1 MDTHNLFKYQGKP
14 LDASR
19 REIRLLHLHP
29 SSTDRI
35 TATLS
40 VKDLASAVGTFACV
54 SYVWG
59 DPNKTVPIEVDEQQV
74 QITTNLF
81 DFLCHIRDPNETLTL
96 WADAICINQVDLNE
110 KSQQVVMMG
119 DIYSGCSVVH
129 IWLGTMSDSLPPGT
143 APFSWIEHMAEG
155 KHWHTLPG
163 ILDEQDGKPSD
174 EFTNHRLAFDLM
186 ISSPWWQRSW
196 TVQEVILPKSTI
208 FWYGTYHTTWNSF
221 AQAIR
226 NQDTRFSYCCLPETL
241 ETKKH
246 WLKIKVIDAFMY
258 EHETTNWFR
267 EYYHGS
273 IATIPGHTSTIE
285 GVMPF
290 KETLLSFSKRQCHDP
305 RDKVFSILA
314 LAPPQMFENYKP
326 DYTES
331 LAETW
336 TDVYRL
342 MIDYTADVSAILQGN
357 GFGPNNDGRPSWVR
371 DLANMPIDPMYE
383 RHRIS
388 LAGMYQC
395 SAGSLGTFISTDKW
409 ELHVKAR
416 KADTIRH
423 VGASHTFKSGP
434 RAMMA
439 NMRQWHKLAM
449 DALSCTDEAYI
460 RKPFQRTLCATLHS
474 MREGSSWRRST
485 DEDLPSLEDW
495 QEFLDLESDVFPF
508 HSTYLAP
515 VIVATEDRCFYITEK
530 RNMGLAYPGAKPG
543 DEVCALM
550 GMPVPVVLR
559 KAEGKHDNAD
569 AYYFVGDCFLLDHM
583 DGDIMRNEEETR
595 DVVLM

>member
-1 MDTHNLFKYQGKP
+1 MDTHNLSKYQEKP

-29 SSTDRI
+29 FCTDRI

-40 VKDLASAVGTFACV
+40 VKDLASATGTYACV

-59 DPNKTVPIEVDEQQV
+59 DPNKTVPIEVDGQEV

-81 DFLCHIRDPNETLTL
+81 DFLYHIRDPNETLTL
-96 WADAICINQVDLNE
+96 WADAICIDQADLNE
-110 KSQQVVMMG
+110 KSQQVAMMG

-129 IWLGTMSDSLPPGT
+129 IWLGATSNALPPGT
-143 APFSWIEHMAEG
+143 APFAWIEHMAEG
-155 KHWHTLPG
+155 KHWHTLPS
-163 ILDEQDGKPSD
+163 ILDEQDGKPSE

-186 ISSPWWQRSW
+186 TGSPWWQRSW
-196 TVQEVILPKSTI
+196 TVQEVILPKFTLL
-208 FWYGTYHTTWNSF
+208 WYGTYNTTWDRF

-226 NQDTRFSYCCLPETL
+226 NQDTRVKHCCLPNSP

-258 EHETTNWFR
+258 EHETINWFR

-314 LAPPQMFENYKP
+314 LAPPRMFGKYKP
-326 DYTES
+326 DYTEP

-342 MIDYTADVSAILQGN
+342 MLDHTADVSGILQGN

-371 DLANMPIDPMYE
+371 DLANMPTDPMYE
-383 RHRIS
+383 RHRVN
-388 LAGMYQC
+388 LAAMYDC
-395 SAGSLGTFISTDKW
+395 SGESLGTFISTDKW
-409 ELHVKAR
+409 ELLVKAR
-416 KADTIRH
+416 KADVIRH
-423 VGASHTFKSGP
+423 VGAPHTLKSGP
-434 RAMMA
+434 RMMMA

-449 DALSCTDEAYI
+449 EALSCTDEAII
-460 RKPFQRTLCATLHS
+460 RKPFQRAICATLHS
-474 MREGSSWRRST
+474 IGEGTSWRRGT

-495 QEFLDLESDVFPF
+495 QEFLNLEPDVFPF
-508 HSTYLAP
+508 HTTYLSP
-515 VIVATEDRCFYITEK
+515 VIIAAEDRCFYVTEK
-530 RNMGLAYPGAKPG
+530 GNMGLAYPGVRPG
-543 DEVCALM
+543 DGVCALM
-550 GMPVPVVLR
+550 GMRMPVVLR
-559 KAEGKHDNAD
+559 RVEGEHDDGNA
-569 AYYFVGDCFLLDHM
+569 YHFIGDCFLLDHM
-583 DGDIMRNEEETR
+583 DGEIMRNEEETR
-595 DVVLM
+595 EIVLI

>member
-1 MDTHNLFKYQGKP
+1 MDTHNLFKYQGIL

-29 SSTDRI
+29 SSTGRI
-35 TATLS
+35 TASLS
-40 VKDLASAVGTFACV
+40 VKDLASAAGTFACV

-59 DPNKTVPIEVDEQQV
+59 DPNKTVPIDIDGREV

-81 DFLCHIRDPNETLTL
+81 DFLCHIRASSETLTL
-96 WADAICINQVDLNE
+96 WADAICINQADLNE
-110 KSQQVVMMG
+110 KSQQVAMMG
-119 DIYSGCSVVH
+119 DIYSRCSVVH
-129 IWLGTMSDSLPPGT
+129 IWLGTISDSLPPGT
-143 APFSWIEHMAEG
+143 APFAWIEHMAEG

-163 ILDEQDGKPSD
+163 ILDEQDGKPSE
-174 EFTNHRLAFDLM
+174 EFTNDRIAFDLM

-208 FWYGTYHTTWNSF
+208 LWYGTYHTTWNSF

-226 NQDTRFSYCCLPETL
+226 NQDTRVSYCCLPETL

-258 EHETTNWFR
+258 EHETINWFR

-273 IATIPGHTSTIE
+273 IATIPGHTSTID

-305 RDKVFSILA
+305 RDKVFSFLA
-314 LAPPQMFENYKP
+314 LAPPRMFDNYKP
-326 DYTES
+326 DYTEP

-342 MIDYTADVSAILQGN
+342 MLDHTADVSAVLQGN
-357 GFGPNNDGRPSWVR
+357 GFGPNGNGRPSWVR
-371 DLANMPIDPMYE
+371 DLASMPTDPMYE
-383 RHRIS
+383 RHRLS

-395 SAGSLGTFISTDKW
+395 SGESVGTFISTDNG

-416 KADTIRH
+416 EADVIRH
-423 VGASHTFKSGP
+423 VSTPHTLKSGP

-439 NMRQWHKLAM
+439 NMRHWHQLAM
-449 DALSCTDEAYI
+449 QVLSCTNEAII

-474 MREGSSWRRST
+474 MKEGSSWRRST
-485 DEDLPSLEDW
+485 DEDLPSLQDW
-495 QEFLDLESDVFPF
+495 QEFLDSEPDVFPF
-508 HSTYLAP
+508 HSTYLSP
-515 VIVATEDRCFYITEK
+515 VIVAAEDRCFYITDK
-530 RNMGLAYPGAKPG
+530 GNMGLAYPGVRPG

-550 GMPVPVVLR
+550 GMRVPVVLR
-559 KAEGKHDNAD
+559 KAEGEHDDRNA
-569 AYYFVGDCFLLDHM
+569 YHFIGDCFLLDHM
-583 DGDIMRNEEETR
+583 DGEIMRNEEEIR
-595 DVVLM
+595 EVVLV

>member
-19 REIRLLHLHP
+19 REIRLLHLYP

-40 VKDLASAVGTFACV
+40 VKDLASATGTYACV

-59 DPNKTVPIEVDEQQV
+59 DPNKTVPIEVDGQEV

-81 DFLCHIRDPNETLTL
+81 DFLYHIRDPNETLTL
-96 WADAICINQVDLNE
+96 WADAICINQADLSE
-110 KSQQVVMMG
+110 KSHQVAMMG

-129 IWLGTMSDSLPPGT
+129 IWLGAISDALPLGT
-143 APFSWIEHMAEG
+143 APFAWIEHMAEG
-155 KHWHTLPG
+155 KHWHTLPA
-163 ILDEQDGKPSD
+163 ILDEHDGKPSE

-186 ISSPWWQRSW
+186 TGSPWWQRSW
-196 TVQEVILPKSTI
+196 TVQEVILPKSTLL
-208 FWYGTYHTTWNSF
+208 WYGTCNTTWDRF

-226 NQDTRFSYCCLPETL
+226 NQDTRVKHCCLSDSP

-258 EHETTNWFR
+258 EHETINWFR

-273 IATIPGHTSTIE
+273 IATIPGHSSTIE

-314 LAPPQMFENYKP
+314 LAPPRMFGKYKP
-326 DYTES
+326 DYTEP

-342 MIDYTADVSAILQGN
+342 MLDHTADVSGILQGN

-371 DLANMPIDPMYE
+371 DLANMPTDPMYE
-383 RHRIS
+383 RHRVS
-388 LAGMYQC
+388 LAAMYDC
-395 SAGSLGTFISTDKW
+395 SGESLGTFISTDKW
-409 ELHVKAR
+409 ELYVKAR
-416 KADTIRH
+416 KVDVIRH
-423 VGASHTFKSGP
+423 VGAPHTLKSGP

-449 DALSCTDEAYI
+449 EALSCTDEAII
-460 RKPFQRTLCATLHS
+460 RKPFQRAICATLHS
-474 MREGSSWRRST
+474 IGEGTSWRRST

-495 QEFLDLESDVFPF
+495 QEFLDLEPDVFPF
-508 HSTYLAP
+508 HTTYLSP
-515 VIVATEDRCFYITEK
+515 VIIAAEDRCFYVTEK
-530 RNMGLAYPGAKPG
+530 GNMGLAYPGVRPG
-543 DEVCALM
+543 DDVCALM
-550 GMPVPVVLR
+550 GMRVPVVLR
-559 KAEGKHDNAD
+559 RVEGEHDDGNA
-569 AYYFVGDCFLLDHM
+569 YHFIGDCFLLDHM
-583 DGDIMRNEEETR
+583 DGEIMRNEEETR
-595 DVVLM
+595 EIVLI

>member
-1 MDTHNLFKYQGKP
+1 MDTHTLSNYQGKS

-35 TATLS
+35 TVTLS
-40 VKDLASAVGTFACV
+40 VKDLASAAGNFACV

-59 DPNKTVPIEVDEQQV
+59 DSNKTVPIEVDGQEV

-81 DFLCHIRDPNETLTL
+81 DFLCHIRDPNETLTI
-96 WADAICINQVDLNE
+96 WADAICINQADLNE
-110 KSQQVVMMG
+110 KSHQVAMMG

-129 IWLGTMSDSLPPGT
+129 IWLGTISDSLPPGT
-143 APFSWIEHMAEG
+143 SPFAWIEHMAEG

-163 ILDEQDGKPSD
+163 ILDEQDGKPSE
-174 EFTNHRLAFDLM
+174 EFNNHRLAFDLM
-186 ISSPWWQRSW
+186 ISNPWWQRAW

-208 FWYGTYHTTWNSF
+208 LWYGAYHTTWNSF

-226 NQDTRFSYCCLPETL
+226 NQDTRLIYCCLPEIL
-241 ETKKH
+241 EKKH
-246 WLKIKVIDAFMY
+246 WLKIKVIHAFME
-258 EHETTNWFR
+258 EHGTINWFR
-267 EYYHGS
+267 EYYHGR

-290 KETLLSFSKRQCHDP
+290 NKTLLSFSKRQCHDP

-326 DYTES
+326 DYTEP
-331 LAETW
+331 LAKTW

-342 MIDYTADVSAILQGN
+342 MIDHTADVSGILQGD

-371 DLANMPIDPMYE
+371 DLANIPTDTVRFE
-383 RHRIS
+383 RIRVH
-388 LAGMYQC
+388 LAGMYLC
-395 SAGSLGTFISTDKW
+395 SGESAGTFISTDLW

-416 KADTIRH
+416 KADVIRH
-423 VGASHTFKSGP
+423 VGAAHTFKSGP
-434 RAMMA
+434 RAMIA
-439 NMRQWHKLAM
+439 NMRQWYRLAM
-449 DALSCTDEAYI
+449 EALSCTDEAII
-460 RKPFQRTLCATLHS
+460 RKLFQRAICATVHTV
-474 MREGSSWRRST
+474 EDGFSSRRST

-495 QEFLDLESDVFPF
+495 QKFLDLEPDVYPF
-508 HSTYLAP
+508 HITYLAP
-515 VIVATEDRCFYITEK
+515 VLVAVEDRCFYMTDK
-530 RNMGLAYPGAKPG
+530 GNMGLAYPGVRAG

-550 GMPVPVVLR
+550 GMRVPVVLR
-559 KAEGKHDNAD
+559 KAEVEHDD
-569 AYYFVGDCFLLDHM
+569 GSVYQFLGDCFLLDHM
-583 DGDIMRNEEETR
+583 DGEIMQNEEETKSI
-595 DVVLM
+595 VLI

>member
-1 MDTHNLFKYQGKP
+1 MSP
-14 LDASR
+14 
-19 REIRLLHLHP
+19 
-29 SSTDRI
+29 
-35 TATLS
+35 TLS
-40 VKDLASAVGTFACV
+40 VKDLASAAGTFACV

-59 DPNKTVPIEVDEQQV
+59 DPNKTVSIEVDNQEV
-74 QITTNLF
+74 QITKNLF

-96 WADAICINQVDLNE
+96 WADAICINQADLNE
-110 KSQQVVMMG
+110 KSQQVAMMG
-119 DIYSGCSVVH
+119 DIYSRCSVVH
-129 IWLGTMSDSLPPGT
+129 IWLGTISDSLPPGT
-143 APFSWIEHMAEG
+143 APFAWIEHMAEG

-163 ILDEQDGKPSD
+163 ILDEQDGKPSE
-174 EFTNHRLAFDLM
+174 EFTNDRIAFDLM

-208 FWYGTYHTTWNSF
+208 LWYGTYHTTWNSF

-226 NQDTRFSYCCLPETL
+226 NQDTRVSYCCLPETL

-258 EHETTNWFR
+258 EHETINWFR

-273 IATIPGHTSTIE
+273 IATIPGHTSTID

-305 RDKVFSILA
+305 RDKVFSFLA
-314 LAPPQMFENYKP
+314 LAPPRMFDNYKP
-326 DYTES
+326 DYTEP

-342 MIDYTADVSAILQGN
+342 MLDHTADVSAVLQGN
-357 GFGPNNDGRPSWVR
+357 GFGPNGNGRPSWVR
-371 DLANMPIDPMYE
+371 DLASMPTDPMYE
-383 RHRIS
+383 RHRLS

-395 SAGSLGTFISTDKW
+395 SGESVGTFISTDNG

-416 KADTIRH
+416 EADVIRH
-423 VGASHTFKSGP
+423 VSTPHTLKSGP

-439 NMRQWHKLAM
+439 NMRHWHQLAM
-449 DALSCTDEAYI
+449 QVLSCTNEAII

-474 MREGSSWRRST
+474 MKEGSSWRRST
-485 DEDLPSLEDW
+485 DEDLPSLQDW
-495 QEFLDLESDVFPF
+495 QEFLDSEPDVFPF
-508 HSTYLAP
+508 HSTYLSP
-515 VIVATEDRCFYITEK
+515 VIVAAEDRCFYITDK
-530 RNMGLAYPGAKPG
+530 GNMGLAYPGVRPG

-550 GMPVPVVLR
+550 GMRVPVVLR
-559 KAEGKHDNAD
+559 KAEGEHDDRNA
-569 AYYFVGDCFLLDHM
+569 YHFIGDCFLLDHM
-583 DGDIMRNEEETR
+583 DGEIMRNEEEIR
-595 DVVLM
+595 EVVLV